1 MSSRNNNNINGKD
14 KAYKYD
20 FGSNKMP
27 EDLINELKTDNTAM
41 TDINKRGVREYFPK
55 NFEDNFPALIKSNIM
70 IERRNNTEIT
80 ELLLEIDAEAIEQK
94 AAVDSAAI
102 ARKAAIDM
110 AAQKKKYET
119 LTEYNTQAGMH
130 RTDVIRINSDELYKK
145 KKKNQ

>member
-1 MSSRNNNNINGKD
+1 MSNRNNNNINNKD
-14 KAYKYD
+14 KVYGYD
-20 FGSNKMP
+20 LGSNKMP
-27 EDLINELKTDNTAM
+27 EDLINELKADNTAM
-41 TDINKRGVREYFPK
+41 TDINKRGVREYFPE
-55 NFEDNFPALIKSNIM
+55 NFEDKFPALIKSNIM

-130 RTDVIRINSDELYKK
+130 RTDVIKISSDEIYKR